1 MIVTEAVRQRVEH
14 IVVTHAMLAPVHMTS
29 AQMQQAARM
38 GAMIEFVYNGLIGK
52 GKEFDV
58 RDYVSAI
65 RAVGPASCILSSDM
79 GQVGNPLHPDGLA
92 AFFAALRGQGVTQ
105 VEIDLMSKTNPA
117 RALGIAP

>member
-1 MIVTEAVRQRVEH
+1 
-14 IVVTHAMLAPVHMTS
+14 
-29 AQMQQAARM
+29 
-38 GAMIEFVYNGLIGK
+38 
-52 GKEFDV
+52 
-58 RDYVSAI
+58 
-65 RAVGPASCILSSDM
+65 M